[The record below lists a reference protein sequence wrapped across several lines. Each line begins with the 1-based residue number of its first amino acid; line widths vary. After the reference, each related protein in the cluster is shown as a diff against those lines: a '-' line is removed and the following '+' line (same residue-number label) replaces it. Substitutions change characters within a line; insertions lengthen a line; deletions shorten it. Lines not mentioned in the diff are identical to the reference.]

1 MTPVRW
7 FVASVIAAL
16 ALTAIFETISWYS
29 DWLYGFGVLGNEVAR
44 PTCLHENLIL
54 DYYFLYCE
62 DCGEDLW

>member
-16 ALTAIFETISWYS
+16 ALTALFEAMSWYS

-44 PTCLHENLIL
+44 PECPHEDLQM
-54 DYYFLYCE
+54 DYYFLYCRT
-62 DCGEDLW
+62 CGADLI